1 MAAPI
6 LAGIGKMFTGVVA
19 GTARGLAM
27 GARATTTVAKSS
39 GGLVQSASNV
49 RSNIINSNKK
59 IRKIKLNRK
68 RINRSIFNEQK
79 RKVREKKLESK
90 SKPNKKGLLSSP
102 LAALGGAQKFIMT
115 ILFGMAISNIENIKK
130 FFNKVG
136 DGMSNFGKMIQSW
149 YDNTVYVLTFG
160 LIDGQKLRKDRA
172 AADEEVDKLKFA
184 LDTLNIDSINKL
196 SHKLGSGWYMKPKTL
211 KDITSDKNTV
221 GTGFGFKGALGPFD
235 LHYWQAIIQL
245 ATGGDAI
252 ANERRKREL
261 LGDKYEG
268 PLNNLYTGPVVERRN
283 TWIGARGNLGILDPH
298 IWEFMM
304 GGGVFYFGD
313 KKIGNMNAYKEWLQ
327 TAEGKTYLKNIN
339 KNRIDSLVNS
349 GETNNE
355 NTVIINKTVIKKE
368 YVPIP

>member
-68 RINRSIFNEQK
+68 RINRSIFHEQK
-79 RKVREKKLESK
+79 RKAREKQLESK
-90 SKPNKKGLLSSP
+90 SKSNKKGLLSSP

-115 ILFGMAISNIENIKK
+115 ILFGIAISNIENIKK

-172 AADEEVDKLKFA
+172 DTDKEVDKLKFA

-221 GTGFGFKGALGPFD
+221 GTGFGFKGALGPNPLIDPHMF
-235 LHYWQAIIQL
+235 QAIIQI
-245 ATGGDAI
+245 ATNSDAI
-252 ANERRKREL
+252 ANERRKKEL
-261 LGDKYEG
+261 LGNEYKG
-268 PLNNLYTGPVVERRN
+268 PLNNLYTGPFVRKEKKWWQWPVIN
-283 TWIGARGNLGILDPH
+283 AGTYFLGDQ
-298 IWEFMM
+298 
-304 GGGVFYFGD
+304 
-313 KKIGNMNAYKEWLQ
+313 KIGNYDAYVEWLQ
-327 TAEGKTYLKNIN
+327 TPVGKEYLKNIN